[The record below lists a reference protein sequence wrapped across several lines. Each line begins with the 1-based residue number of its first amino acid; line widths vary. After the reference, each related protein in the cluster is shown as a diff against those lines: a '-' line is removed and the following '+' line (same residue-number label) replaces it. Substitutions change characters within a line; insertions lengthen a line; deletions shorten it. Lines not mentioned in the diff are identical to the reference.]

1 MRFGHTFNKIFRL
14 ANVNFWKRFQCVS
27 FWKLYRYRFCVNN
40 RNINLLNSWT
50 MHILCLVHSYVCMDR
65 AHVHLFICLF
75 IKWHWPGINN
85 TVFSRFH
92 RSIPMGIVLT
102 KLSSVHKSF
111 NKTKGKSFPFVVQ
124 LLRKRTL
131 SIYLGRQVLFP
142 KKYQLS
148 IANSVLMLK
157 HISN

>member
-1 MRFGHTFNKIFRL
+1 M
-14 ANVNFWKRFQCVS
+14 
-27 FWKLYRYRFCVNN
+27 
-40 RNINLLNSWT
+40 
-50 MHILCLVHSYVCMDR
+50 
-65 AHVHLFICLF
+65 
-75 IKWHWPGINN
+75 NN

-142 KKYQLS
+142 KKYPLS

-157 HISN
+157 HSSN